1 MAGGIQRNFDY
12 TLDDHVALVTM
23 RGGDNLINPEFIQ
36 ECLYNLDVVEKETGT
51 RVLIFHSAH
60 PKTFSLSIDVEWALK
75 VLEEG
80 DKDHL
85 RRFFLDLNTL
95 FLRILLYPMPT
106 IAAINGHIFGIGVVF
121 GCCFDF
127 RFMRSDRGYLCLPEV
142 DLGIPLLP
150 GMVEILKRVMTK
162 ARLEEM
168 QYTGRRFSAP
178 ECLDAGFATKICPG
192 GILLD
197 EAMAYSRGLDKKRS
211 TIAEMKRR
219 MHRDIVQVIREQDP
233 HYISK
238 GETIFA

>member
-1 MAGGIQRNFDY
+1 MAGGIQRNFEY

-23 RGGDNLINPEFIQ
+23 RGGDNLINPDFIQ

-60 PKTFSLSIDVEWALK
+60 PKTFSLGIDVEWALK

-85 RRFFLDLNTL
+85 RRF
-95 FLRILLYPMPT
+95 
-106 IAAINGHIFGIGVVF
+106 
-121 GCCFDF
+121 
-127 RFMRSDRGYLCLPEV
+127 
-142 DLGIPLLP
+142 
-150 GMVEILKRVMTK
+150 
-162 ARLEEM
+162 
-168 QYTGRRFSAP
+168 SAP
-178 ECLDAGFATKICPG
+178 ECLEAGFATKIYPG